1 MTLKDLS
8 FVSDE
13 RGTSTSTEDERIEIL
28 GVPVSVVDMKAA
40 ADAIIQ
46 MPNTDGARMVFVRE
60 VASLM
65 LAADDDHLK
74 GLHHQAFLV
83 VPDGMP
89 LVWIGRLRGYGNRIG
104 RVAGADLLDEIC
116 RATLK
121 TGQSHYFFGGKP
133 GVAENLARRL
143 CDRHQGLNVAGAY
156 GPPFREIDHN
166 FELTNEALDEVERVR
181 SLKPD
186 FVWVGISSPKQEFW
200 MAKAA
205 PVIGRGVFLGV
216 GAAFDFHTGAVKRA
230 PRWMQR
236 SGLEWLHRLASEPC
250 RLWRRYLVL
259 APQFVFRA
267 FVEDYK
273 R

>member
-1 MTLKDLS
+1 MTVKGLGL
-8 FVSDE
+8 VSTE
-13 RGTSTSTEDERIEIL
+13 CGTSTSTADERIEIL
-28 GVPVSVVDMKAA
+28 GVPVSLVDMNAVV
-40 ADAIIQ
+40 DAIIQ
-46 MPNTDGARMVFVRE
+46 KPNTDGAGMVFVRE

-65 LAADDDHLK
+65 LAADDDLLR

-89 LVWIGRLRGYGNRIG
+89 LVWIGRLRGHGDRIG
-104 RVAGADLLDEIC
+104 RVAWAYVICYVC
-116 RATLK
+116 RATLE

-143 CDRHQGLNVAGAY
+143 CDRHRGLNVVGSY
-156 GPPFREIDHN
+156 CPPMREIDHG
-166 FELTNEALDEVERVR
+166 FELTGEALDEAERVR
-181 SLKPD
+181 HLKPD

-205 PVIGRGVFLGV
+205 PAIGRGVFLGV
-216 GAAFDFHTGAVKRA
+216 GAAFDFHSGAVKRA

-236 SGLEWLHRLASEPC
+236 SGLEWLHRLASDPR

-259 APQFVFRA
+259 APQFAFRA
-267 FVEDYK
+267 FFEDYK